1 MSAGTG
7 SRPVVD
13 RWQVGDI
20 IICHGSDVA
29 LAVKQAWA
37 TDSAGG
43 ALTADPAMSVLYRL
57 VGAER
62 S

>member
-1 MSAGTG
+1 MSAGTE

-13 RWQVGDI
+13 RWRVGDI
-20 IICHGSDVA
+20 SCNRPDVA

-37 TDSAGG
+37 TDPAGG
-43 ALTADPAMSVLYRL
+43 ALTADRAMSVLHPL

>member
-1 MSAGTG
+1 MSAGTE

-13 RWQVGDI
+13 RWRVGDI
-20 IICHGSDVA
+20 ICHRSDVA
-29 LAVKQAWA
+29 LAVKQACA

-43 ALTADPAMSVLYRL
+43 ALTADPAMSVLYPL
-57 VGAER
+57 VGAAR